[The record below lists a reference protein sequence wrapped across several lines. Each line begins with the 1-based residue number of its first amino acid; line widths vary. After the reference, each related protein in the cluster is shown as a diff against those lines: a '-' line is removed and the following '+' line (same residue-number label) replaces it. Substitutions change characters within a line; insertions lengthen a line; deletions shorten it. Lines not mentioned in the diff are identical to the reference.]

1 MSIGEN
7 AILNSALGISSG
19 KTKSSFPLYF
29 LGSFSH
35 RESGG
40 ADRRRGR
47 VTLYN
52 FGVKLRSDI
61 DK

>member
-40 ADRRRGR
+40 GGPAAWAGHALQFRGEIA
-47 VTLYN
+47 
-52 FGVKLRSDI
+52 K
-61 DK
+61 